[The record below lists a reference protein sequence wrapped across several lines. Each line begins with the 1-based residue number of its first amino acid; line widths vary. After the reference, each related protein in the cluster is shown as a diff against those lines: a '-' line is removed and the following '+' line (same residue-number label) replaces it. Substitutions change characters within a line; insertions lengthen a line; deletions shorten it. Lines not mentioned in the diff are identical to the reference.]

1 MASECPKCHQEL
13 EDDSICCA
21 ALRYTWK
28 CKDCGKLSTGFA
40 VPYGRCYLCGGKIEV
55 VKAYKAEDV
64 QSMKAIEEAV
74 QFEIDSYHFYRLG
87 WKRAKSPLIR
97 AIFEQMYL
105 KEQDHIEELE
115 EKYHVHMEKE
125 ILQLNPGVDDL
136 LSRDLFQ
143 GINFKDPTEQ
153 VEPLYAKAIEMEI
166 RTRDHFQK
174 RARELPAGPEK
185 EIYRELAA
193 EEEEHVA
200 ILETELEQFKSKTPA
215 K

>member
-1 MASECPKCHQEL
+1 MASECPKCHQQL

-28 CKDCGKLSTGFA
+28 CKSCGKLSTGFA
-40 VPYGRCYLCGGKIEV
+40 VPYGRCYLCAGKIEV

-64 QSMKAIEEAV
+64 QSMRAIEEAV

-87 WKRAKSPLIR
+87 WQRAKSPLIR

-105 KEQDHIEELE
+105 KEQDHIAELE

-136 LSRDLFQ
+136 LSRDLFK
-143 GINFKDPTEQ
+143 GIDFRNPTEQ
-153 VEPLYAKAIEMEI
+153 VEPLYEKAIEMEI

-174 RARELPAGPEK
+174 RAQDLPEGPEK

-200 ILETELEQFKSKTPA
+200 MLETELEQFTSK
-215 K
+215 KNK